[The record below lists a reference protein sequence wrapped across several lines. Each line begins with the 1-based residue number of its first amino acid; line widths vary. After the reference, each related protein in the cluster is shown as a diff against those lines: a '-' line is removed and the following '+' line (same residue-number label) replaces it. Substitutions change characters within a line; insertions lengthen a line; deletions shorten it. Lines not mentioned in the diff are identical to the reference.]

1 MVLRAVNSLS
11 IFFPPFIK
19 ENALL
24 NPALNNIMLEIANI
38 NPVSLASYL
47 DPKALLLQNEQRQI
61 LGFDA
66 LTEEAEEELK
76 IQKNGNSNNINTAG

>member
-1 MVLRAVNSLS
+1 VN
-11 IFFPPFIK
+11 PFIK

-47 DPKALLLQNEQRQI
+47 DPKQLLLQNEQRQI

-66 LTEEAEEELK
+66 LTEEAQNELK
-76 IQKNGNSNNINTAG
+76 TEKNGNSNNTNTAG